1 MTVRTMAFSVRL
13 RYATVRLVANGAQTC
28 TQYTHTN
35 IKTFQITADIGPFT
49 RAVDTTFFRLTFQYQ
64 YSANTL
70 VIPQYRE
77 KKIVRWLI
85 PKRKNCF
92 CVMLDI
98 TWMKFCPKVIR
109 NLHPVFLYCRKRFFA
124 NNMFNFTGIF
134 CSGLFIHSQPH
145 E

>member
-1 MTVRTMAFSVRL
+1 MA
-13 RYATVRLVANGAQTC
+13 
-28 TQYTHTN
+28 H
-35 IKTFQITADIGPFT
+35 
-49 RAVDTTFFRLTFQYQ
+49 
-64 YSANTL
+64 
-70 VIPQYRE
+70 
-77 KKIVRWLI
+77 
-85 PKRKNCF
+85 PKEGELF